1 MANDSIREP
10 LIIYRNILIPLMR
23 ATGFELDFDESNNT
37 RYHTRF
43 IWRSSYVETDITS
56 EYYGQTRKYESKVDV
71 IGIPMGA
78 SFLILHG
85 IIVGSLAD
93 ECDDVKLKIRCAPR
107 TKSLSI
113 SSNDSAASSSSSSS
127 TNQRSFQIASNNNC
141 YDGNS
146 LDEESPDNY
155 KERIR
160 LQLQTDFVYKLI
172 EMFSVKLDDLP
183 TELKLHIMSFLPLKT
198 IVTMSR
204 VSTTW
209 RELSLDE
216 QLWRVM
222 VQKFFPDTFERREK
236 GQSWKALFKDE
247 FRRKRLLDKRRAF
260 RDVRNYPFLP
270 ALPPSPPL
278 LPIMPPPYMPMLPPP
293 PNFIRD
299 LIQSNPLRSL
309 FPRPPSLHDSFW
321 DDSI

>member
-222 VQKFFPDTFERREK
+222 VQKFFPGTFERREK
-236 GQSWKALFKDE
+236 GKC
-247 FRRKRLLDKRRAF
+247 
-260 RDVRNYPFLP
+260 PF
-270 ALPPSPPL
+270 
-278 LPIMPPPYMPMLPPP
+278 
-293 PNFIRD
+293 FI
-299 LIQSNPLRSL
+299 LC
-309 FPRPPSLHDSFW
+309 F
-321 DDSI
+321 